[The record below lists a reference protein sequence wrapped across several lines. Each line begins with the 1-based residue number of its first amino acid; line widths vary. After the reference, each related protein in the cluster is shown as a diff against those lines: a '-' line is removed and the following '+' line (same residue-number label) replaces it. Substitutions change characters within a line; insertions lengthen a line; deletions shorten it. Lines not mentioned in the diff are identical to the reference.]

1 VKQAAQYLE
10 RGGLLIM
17 EVGYSAEGLS
27 ERLSDVPLLWLDFEQ
42 GGEGVMAI
50 TREQLEHY
58 REHLN

>member
-1 VKQAAQYLE
+1 
-10 RGGLLIM
+10 M